1 MAKDI
6 RVALELD
13 NRQFNRGIQD
23 STKQVNTFGS
33 QSKKQ
38 MAAVALAV
46 AGATAA
52 FAGLKKG
59 LNIAADFQDLRSSLT
74 TLFGGLDEGAA
85 AFDRVTSIA
94 AETQFQVQDI
104 TKAFIQLKGAGIEPT
119 KDIIMTFANAAAI
132 TTDQLGSFQAA
143 ISLLSRT
150 TAGGL
155 GLEELERL
163 SDRGI
168 PVYDIL
174 NKKLGITR
182 LEISKVGQTAEG
194 AATIIEALGTGI
206 NERFGDALEN
216 RISNTNQRIS
226 NFNDALSI
234 LADSLLSDANVG
246 FGELLAN
253 LTEVL
258 KTLNNNIDRV
268 AKFTDAI
275 VKMGGA
281 LLSIFLGGRLVA
293 GTKGF
298 VNSLQALS
306 IKGASASKVT
316 SGLVFGLTAL
326 GRQFGVLKMGS
337 AKLSTPL
344 RLLLGIG
351 GTAGGL
357 LGVAGAILAVTSA
370 FSALNAIFGSE
381 GPSAFDKQREAI
393 RLAQLDVDKLTE
405 RLQAAQERLEV
416 VTERGDRGKFGG
428 GMSYIENA
436 QKQVDRLT
444 KLLGEAGVKL
454 GKYQT
459 KLKDMEGIVGPPLPP
474 GFKRIEKVVDD
485 VVKANPILK
494 VFEERIK
501 GIDTAFRDEDTFKSY
516 IDNLNKLM
524 PIISNNEEWL
534 AYEEAVSK
542 VEKAFGMTV
551 ESLTPALTKLQEL
564 GIAISKVE
572 DFEDFNAV
580 LDSINEAFKTGDI
593 DIDEY
598 NAALELLKGSIS
610 DAEAGMAIFQNAIK
624 DIDTAI
630 ADDLT
635 NAIFE
640 GENAID
646 SLKAT
651 FKEAIKQMIAD
662 TIRLMVVQAALQA
675 VFGFF
680 GYSATFA
687 PSGGVSNLTK
697 TKRQFGGP
705 VMKNKPYIV
714 GEDGPE
720 LFMPKTGGNII
731 PNGKFGSTGTQ
742 QNVTYNIQ
750 AVDAPSFQALVARD
764 PDFIHAVASKGAQ
777 SMPSGRRF

>member
-258 KTLNNNIDRV
+258 KTLNNNIDR

-454 GKYQT
+454 GAYQT
-459 KLKDMEGIVGPPLPP
+459 K
-474 GFKRIEKVVDD
+474 
-485 VVKANPILK
+485 
-494 VFEERIK
+494 
-501 GIDTAFRDEDTFKSY
+501 
-516 IDNLNKLM
+516 
-524 PIISNNEEWL
+524 
-534 AYEEAVSK
+534 
-542 VEKAFGMTV
+542 
-551 ESLTPALTKLQEL
+551 
-564 GIAISKVE
+564 
-572 DFEDFNAV
+572 
-580 LDSINEAFKTGDI
+580 
-593 DIDEY
+593 
-598 NAALELLKGSIS
+598 
-610 DAEAGMAIFQNAIK
+610 
-624 DIDTAI
+624 
-630 ADDLT
+630 
-635 NAIFE
+635 
-640 GENAID
+640 
-646 SLKAT
+646 
-651 FKEAIKQMIAD
+651 
-662 TIRLMVVQAALQA
+662 
-675 VFGFF
+675 
-680 GYSATFA
+680 
-687 PSGGVSNLTK
+687 
-697 TKRQFGGP
+697 
-705 VMKNKPYIV
+705 
-714 GEDGPE
+714 
-720 LFMPKTGGNII
+720 
-731 PNGKFGSTGTQ
+731 
-742 QNVTYNIQ
+742 
-750 AVDAPSFQALVARD
+750 
-764 PDFIHAVASKGAQ
+764 
-777 SMPSGRRF
+777 

>member
-1 MAKDI
+1 
-6 RVALELD
+6 
-13 NRQFNRGIQD
+13 
-23 STKQVNTFGS
+23 
-33 QSKKQ
+33 
-38 MAAVALAV
+38 
-46 AGATAA
+46 
-52 FAGLKKG
+52 
-59 LNIAADFQDLRSSLT
+59 
-74 TLFGGLDEGAA
+74 
-85 AFDRVTSIA
+85 
-94 AETQFQVQDI
+94 
-104 TKAFIQLKGAGIEPT
+104 
-119 KDIIMTFANAAAI
+119 
-132 TTDQLGSFQAA
+132 
-143 ISLLSRT
+143 
-150 TAGGL
+150 
-155 GLEELERL
+155 LEELERL

-680 GYSATFA
+680 GYS
-687 PSGGVSNLTK
+687 
-697 TKRQFGGP
+697 
-705 VMKNKPYIV
+705 
-714 GEDGPE
+714 
-720 LFMPKTGGNII
+720 
-731 PNGKFGSTGTQ
+731 
-742 QNVTYNIQ
+742 
-750 AVDAPSFQALVARD
+750 
-764 PDFIHAVASKGAQ
+764 
-777 SMPSGRRF
+777 